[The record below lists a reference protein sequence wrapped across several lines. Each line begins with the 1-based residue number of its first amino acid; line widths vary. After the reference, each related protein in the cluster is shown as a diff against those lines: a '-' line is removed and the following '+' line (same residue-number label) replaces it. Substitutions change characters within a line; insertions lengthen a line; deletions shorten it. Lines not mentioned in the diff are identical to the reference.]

1 MIKGPPENPSSSMPE
16 QTSEAS
22 HIAAR
27 ERLKTEI
34 GSPQRGMGAETPQ
47 RKELTPEM
55 EIRLQAA
62 VDEYLAVEEHTR
74 RQLSEIHQSE
84 TVDEGSRSA

>member
-1 MIKGPPENPSSSMPE
+1 
-16 QTSEAS
+16 
-22 HIAAR
+22 
-27 ERLKTEI
+27 
-34 GSPQRGMGAETPQ
+34 
-47 RKELTPEM
+47 M